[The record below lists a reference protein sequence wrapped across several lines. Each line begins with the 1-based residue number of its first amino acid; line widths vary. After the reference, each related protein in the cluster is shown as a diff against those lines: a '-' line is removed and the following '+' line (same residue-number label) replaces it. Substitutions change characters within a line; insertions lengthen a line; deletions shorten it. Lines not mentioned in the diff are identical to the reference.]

1 MVETAAPRTSATE
14 RAAATR
20 SLGRLDWS
28 TWPKYEA
35 AAAGFRG
42 YWYPVTWS
50 RKVGRRPIAV
60 MACGETIMLIR
71 EKGRVRALHDRCP
84 HRGVPLSHPMAT
96 QEFPGTWTC
105 CYHGWTFDLESGTLV
120 AAITDGPDSPI
131 CGKVAVKT
139 YPVEERLGLVW
150 LYIGNGDPPPVET
163 DIPAELLE
171 PDAVIGGRRT
181 IRVGNWRFG
190 AENGIDEG
198 HAKFLHRNS
207 LWTFKRQMPTW
218 VRHHMEP
225 TEGGWITRVADEV
238 HFDTDFPGYG
248 SWPPKRRFWRQ
259 RGRGGAR
266 VSIKLPCTLRVQYAT
281 WTHFEWWIPIDAET
295 HIYLQL
301 ATQTGR
307 GIGAARFRLFYWS
320 WVRWV
325 FHGMFNE
332 EDALMVDVMDAPP
345 ERLYR
350 PDIAITEWRKLCE
363 ADPRGRPQAQPDDR
377 PAWERL
383 EASMA
388 ARVAPS
394 PEPEA
399 AAEATSPVPAAP
411 RVAAARRSARPTE
424 SAVRDATRLH
434 RRGRLPITHRIRKI
448 ITRT

>member
-1 MVETAAPRTSATE
+1 MAESPAVPRVASPKE

-28 TWPKYEA
+28 TWPRYEA
-35 AAAGFRG
+35 AAVGFRN

-50 RKVGRRPIAV
+50 HRVTESPIQV
-60 MACGETIMLIR
+60 TLLGETIMLLR
-71 EKGRVRALHDRCP
+71 EQGRVRALHDRCP
-84 HRGVPLSHPMAT
+84 HRGVPLSHRMAS

-139 YPVEERLGLVW
+139 YPAEERIGLVW
-150 LYIGNGDPPPVET
+150 IYIGDDDPPPVESA
-163 DIPAELLE
+163 IPAELVR
-171 PDAVIGGRRT
+171 PDAVVVGRRT
-181 IRVGNWRFG
+181 IRTGNWRFG

-207 LWTFKRQMPTW
+207 LWTLKRQMPTW

-225 TEGGWITRVADEV
+225 TEGGWITRVADQVE
-238 HFDTDFPGYG
+238 FDTEFPGLG
-248 SWPPKRRFWRQ
+248 PWPPKRRFWRS

-266 VSIKLPCTLRVQYAT
+266 VSIRMPNALRVEYAT
-281 WTHFEWWIPIDAET
+281 WTHFEWWIPIDADT

-301 ATQTGR
+301 ATQAGR
-307 GIGAARFRLFYWS
+307 GIRAARFRLYYWT
-320 WVRWV
+320 WIRWV

-363 ADPRGRPQAQPDDR
+363 SDARARPQVVPDDR
-377 PAWERL
+377 PAWLRL
-383 EASMA
+383 QESAAGRGGGASA
-388 ARVAPS
+388 EDEAPS
-394 PEPEA
+394 APAEQPVA
-399 AAEATSPVPAAP
+399 VVASYRVPTDAEA
-411 RVAAARRSARPTE
+411 
-424 SAVRDATRLH
+424 AVRDDTRL
-434 RRGRLPITHRIRKI
+434 RRRSSLPITHRLRMLIKR
-448 ITRT
+448 